1 MRVYRT
7 ENFTLRP
14 PVYETG
20 APIGANDRFFLL
32 IASLYNTHIF
42 LVGSNC
48 RWGTASCYRF
58 KTPSGFEPIK
68 SNHRRFL
75 EMRSFCDLYQYIAVG
90 VFRLQDSFYIIR

>member
-1 MRVYRT
+1 MRIYRT

-48 RWGTASCYRF
+48 R
-58 KTPSGFEPIK
+58 
-68 SNHRRFL
+68 L
-75 EMRSFCDLYQYIAVG
+75 ENMSRC
-90 VFRLQDSFYIIR
+90 